1 MMAIVEIKRAAERYL
16 NTLTP
21 SAPTGWEGVSFS
33 PPADQLYQ
41 RVQFLVQTP
50 DDPVFGT
57 GFHRER
63 VTMQVFV
70 VGVIN
75 KGSSEVISRAEL
87 IRDRFKKGLV
97 LTENNIKIHVLRTP
111 QISGTTIASD
121 RIICPVIIEL
131 VAEVY
136 SD

>member
-1 MMAIVEIKRAAERYL
+1 MAIVEIKRAAERHL

-21 SAPTGWEGVSFS
+21 SAPTGWEGVSFN
-33 PPADQLYQ
+33 PPTDQLYQ
-41 RVQFLVQTP
+41 RVQFVIQTP
-50 DDPVFGT
+50 EDPVFGT

-63 VTMQVFV
+63 IRMQVFI
-70 VGVIN
+70 VGMIN
-75 KGSSEVISRAEL
+75 KGTSEVISRAEL

-97 LTENNIKIHVLRTP
+97 LNEGNVRIHVLRTP
-111 QISGTTIASD
+111 QISGTAIASD
-121 RIICPVIIEL
+121 RIVCPVIIEL